1 MTTSIVKPGE
11 ERSPN
16 VSMEEVGEVKA
27 ANSAEPSSS
36 EGVARMDLQSE
47 TREGTQESG
56 VPDCSSSDQV
66 LILRECIKKKIDFF

>member
-11 ERSPN
+11 ERSSN

-36 EGVARMDLQSE
+36 EGVARMDLQTE
-47 TREGTQESG
+47 AREGTQESG

-66 LILRECIKKKIDFF
+66 LISINRRDALIHMF

>member
-1 MTTSIVKPGE
+1 M
-11 ERSPN
+11 
-16 VSMEEVGEVKA
+16 SMEEVGEVKA

-47 TREGTQESG
+47 VREGTQESG

-66 LILRECIKKKIDFF
+66 LIFINRRDFHQQERCLIHVLIRRPLLAEM